1 METKLK
7 RLLKIRRIS
16 QKKLYHMICKNN
28 ETPIGLDALSQII
41 NGKKLNYHLNTL
53 VKICKTLK
61 VQPHSVVESE
71 ILHEQLKKKHL
82 KKLEER
88 INSYYKRP
96 EGDKTIETDKNPQNT

>member
-16 QKKLYHMICKNN
+16 QKKLYQMICKKY

-71 ILHEQLKKKHL
+71 ILHNQLKKQTIDYSKHPEPI
-82 KKLEER
+82 KLSE
-88 INSYYKRP
+88 INPTYK
-96 EGDKTIETDKNPQNT
+96 IN

>member
-1 METKLK
+1 
-7 RLLKIRRIS
+7 
-16 QKKLYHMICKNN
+16 MICKKY

-71 ILHEQLKKKHL
+71 ILHNQLKKQNQPTGHSEYPQPL
-82 KKLEER
+82 KLSE
-88 INSYYKRP
+88 INPTYK
-96 EGDKTIETDKNPQNT
+96 IN